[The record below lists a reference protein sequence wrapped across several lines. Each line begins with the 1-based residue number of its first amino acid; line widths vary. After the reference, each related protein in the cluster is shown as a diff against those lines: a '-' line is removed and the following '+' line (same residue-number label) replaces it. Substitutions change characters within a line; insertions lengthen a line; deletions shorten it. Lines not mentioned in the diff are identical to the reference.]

1 MAPALMHPAAPSAP
15 PRPAARTHAPSECAS
30 PSCQKGQ
37 RRACQRRNPW
47 WAMYRFLGGVEKRGS
62 KRQGRHGGAQG
73 RTRRRCGRQTRE
85 GAGEAKRANGRG
97 RRSGGGS
104 SPASAEANRHVAKPA
119 ENVQP
124 DKKRKGGGVEK
135 NVQRWHSRRVA
146 KGSAASVEKM
156 REFPG
161 GWLCTWTECL
171 VAYHR
176 GGRCDT

>member
-1 MAPALMHPAAPSAP
+1 MQEGTKEGQGEEGRRGGREEERGAQQDKPHKQTDEFEEKRKRKPLRHGQTPTWTTGDKTVQGMPGCCCKQQPQQRNKPS
-15 PRPAARTHAPSECAS
+15 RFAS

-97 RRSGGGS
+97 RRSGRAMCGRR
-104 SPASAEANRHVAKPA
+104 PPSAVAPL
-119 ENVQP
+119 
-124 DKKRKGGGVEK
+124 G
-135 NVQRWHSRRVA
+135 
-146 KGSAASVEKM
+146 
-156 REFPG
+156 
-161 GWLCTWTECL
+161 LCF
-171 VAYHR
+171 
-176 GGRCDT
+176 